1 MTILF
6 TVSTLA
12 WSTGDVFQVA
22 RKDGNQEEVV
32 IARTSHAGAAQALA
46 WQQVRELA
54 DRGRSAS
61 IVIDTRG

>member
-32 IARTSHAGAAQALA
+32 IARNRNAWDAQEFA
-46 WQQVRELA
+46 WEQVQRLEA
-54 DRGRSAS
+54 RGRSAS
-61 IVIDTRG
+61 IVVDMRG

>member
-6 TVSTLA
+6 KVSTLA
-12 WSTGDVFQVA
+12 WSTGDVFQVTQ
-22 RKDGNQEEVV
+22 KDGNQEEVV
-32 IARTSHAGAAQALA
+32 IARNRNAWDAQEFA

-61 IVIDTRG
+61 IVIDMRG

>member
-32 IARTSHAGAAQALA
+32 IARNRNAWDAQEFA

-61 IVIDTRG
+61 IVVDMRG

>member
-32 IARTSHAGAAQALA
+32 IARNRNAWDAQEFA
-46 WQQVRELA
+46 WEQVQRLEA
-54 DRGRSAS
+54 RGRSAS
-61 IVIDTRG
+61 IVIDMRG

>member
-32 IARTSHAGAAQALA
+32 IARNRNAWDAQEFA

-61 IVIDTRG
+61 IVIDMRG

>member
-6 TVSTLA
+6 TVSKVPA
-12 WSTGDVFQVA
+12 GKAFQVA
-22 RKDGNQEEVV
+22 RKSGSREAVV
-32 IARTSHAGAAQALA
+32 IAHNRNAWDAQEFA

-61 IVIDTRG
+61 IVIDMRG